1 LSKLFAG
8 GNTQD
13 LGAID
18 GISMWESLSNNIKSP
33 RKQILHNI
41 DDITGYAAIRD
52 TNFKYIKGKLIIY
65 LSGIIF
71 ERKKYSLGSKFNKK
85 KNNTPIFNIRCRY
98 INIQL
103 I

>member
-1 LSKLFAG
+1 MYIIIYLCCISFYLNKIFAG

-18 GISMWESLSNNIKSP
+18 GISMWESFSNDKKSP

-52 TNFKYIKGKLIIY
+52 INFKYIKGK
-65 LSGIIF
+65 
-71 ERKKYSLGSKFNKK
+71 SK
-85 KNNTPIFNIRCRY
+85 IM
-98 INIQL
+98 
-103 I
+103 